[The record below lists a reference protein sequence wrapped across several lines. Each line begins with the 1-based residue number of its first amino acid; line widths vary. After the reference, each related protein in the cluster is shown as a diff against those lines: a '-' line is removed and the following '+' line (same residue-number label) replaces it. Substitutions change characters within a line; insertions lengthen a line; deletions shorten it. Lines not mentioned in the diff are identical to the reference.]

1 MDDEYSRLFDRDT
14 YGIDGEFIARINQSF
29 PLPDLEKVQ
38 KQIIA
43 IGGDIDQL
51 ETKIQ
56 AILNFQ
62 YNEYVTAFGKFMDSV
77 RLKLREKIEEMEQRE
92 KEYQK
97 KNDIQIIKTERDFF
111 RKEAVRL
118 NGLCKDMSKKI
129 EEMAFNMKLL
139 SGELNIMTTKWK
151 ESENINKQLL
161 VELESNIE
169 AMKEVEKENTDL
181 KEKNTKVNLLTTNNN
196 NNNMRGEYIRDQ
208 MNQNE
213 SNIEVEKM
221 NYIVERIK
229 LDLKK
234 ERERHQK
241 TINELN
247 KIILDKHKLESIFV
261 DCVEEMRKEIF
272 NRKLKETI
280 DNGYNKKFMSQ
291 TAKDKEVIKIPYV
304 SDIKYDKFLPSDKK
318 KLLKEYILKDEVMA
332 VFHDILF
339 NKVKKEAECMQMLKG
354 ISILNENRISPNE
367 PLSQTRNVFNK
378 PKFTFS
384 GSVGKTHQNF
394 AKGIKFKSFKPINY

>member
-1 MDDEYSRLFDRDT
+1 MEDEYKELFERDT
-14 YGIDGEFIARINQSF
+14 YGIDAEFISRINQSF

-38 KQIIA
+38 KQIVE
-43 IGGDIDQL
+43 IGGDIEQL
-51 ETKIQ
+51 ESKIQ

-77 RLKLREKIEEMEQRE
+77 RSKLREKIEEMEQRE

-97 KNDIQIIKTERDFF
+97 KNDIQIVKTERDFF

-139 SGELNIMTTKWK
+139 SGEMNTMTTKWK

-161 VELESNIE
+161 VELESNIQ
-169 AMKEVEKENTDL
+169 AMKEVEKENTEL
-181 KEKNTKVNLLTTNNN
+181 KDKTSKANLSTNNN
-196 NNNMRGEYIRDQ
+196 VRSEY
-208 MNQNE
+208 NQELNPIE
-213 SNIEVEKM
+213 SNIDIEKM
-221 NYIVERIK
+221 HYIIEKIK

-247 KIILDKHKLESIFV
+247 KIIIDKHKLESIFV
-261 DCVEEMRKEIF
+261 DCIEEVRKDIF

-280 DNGYNKKFMSQ
+280 DNSNNKKYMSQ
-291 TAKDKEVIKIPYV
+291 TSKDIIKIPYV
-304 SDIKYDKFLPSDKK
+304 SDIKYDKFLSADKR
-318 KLLKEYILKDEVMA
+318 KLMEEFILKDEVIA
-332 VFHDILF
+332 IFHDLLF
-339 NKVKKEAECMQMLKG
+339 NKQKKEAEHMQMLKG

-367 PLSQTRNVFNK
+367 PLGQTRNLFNK
-378 PKFTFS
+378 SKIFFS
-384 GSVGKTHQNF
+384 GSVGKKTHPNF
-394 AKGIKFKSFKPINY
+394 GMGIRLKSFQPLNY